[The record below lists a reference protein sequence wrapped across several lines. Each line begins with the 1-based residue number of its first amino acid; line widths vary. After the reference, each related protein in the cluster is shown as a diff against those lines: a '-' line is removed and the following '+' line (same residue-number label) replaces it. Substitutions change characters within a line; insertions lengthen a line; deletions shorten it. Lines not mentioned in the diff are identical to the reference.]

1 MYCVLIN
8 RDALNYLAS
17 LTEKSKKLIRR
28 RLDVLKED
36 PYPGRAEKKKLHL
49 PGYDLFR
56 MHVSRSYTIF
66 YRIEEREKTVKI
78 LDIMTIEE
86 AHKKYGRL

>member
-1 MYCVLIN
+1 
-8 RDALNYLAS
+8 
-17 LTEKSKKLIRR
+17 
-28 RLDVLKED
+28 
-36 PYPGRAEKKKLHL
+36 
-49 PGYDLFR
+49 